1 MGISPKTAYEF
12 EKRLF
17 FSYQRCD
24 GKTGNGH
31 LYLTC
36 S

>member
-17 FSYQRCD
+17 FLAKD
-24 GKTGNGH
+24 VMGKPAMEI
-31 LYLTC
+31 LT
-36 S
+36 